1 MELMRG
7 LSLFMALLLL
17 PSSSGDPEDYPKNYF
32 RSPLGIPLSLSGNFA
47 EMRDNHFHAGLDIR
61 TNAQTGF
68 RIYAAAEGWISR
80 ISVQGGGYGHALY
93 LQHPN
98 GYTTVYGH
106 LERFEEPLASY
117 VKEMQYSRKS
127 FGVNLFPAA
136 GQFRFAK
143 GEVIAYS
150 GNSGSS
156 GGPHLHF
163 EIRDSGT
170 SEPLNP
176 LLFGLPVEDQTRPRI
191 FRIKV
196 YASGPTAGAA
206 IVSGRGDTLSVAR
219 PGRPASIGA
228 TEVSPGVYRLDS
240 DAHVVAEGQV
250 AFGIQAHDYHD
261 GSQSRLGLYSISLRA
276 GEQEIYRSTMERL
289 NFSTQRYIN
298 AHLDY
303 SERRNNRR
311 WVQRSHLLPGNRLN
325 YYQTERRGFMDI
337 RQGDELPMLYSLSD
351 AHGNTTSLAFSVTG
365 ADMKAPAPPVREGF
379 YITRARAESFVM
391 PGVIVRVPRG
401 SLYED
406 IELSYSVSAP
416 PSGVFSQSH
425 NIHRAST
432 PIHSAITVS
441 LKADQLPV
449 RLRPK
454 ALLARVSGGRL
465 ISSGGSYENGY
476 VTGQTRAFGTYV
488 LAADTVAPIVNPS
501 NISDGD
507 DLSRA
512 SSIRIR
518 MSDELSGIAT
528 YSGQVDGEWVLFQ
541 YDPKRS
547 LVYYNFDDRVGPG
560 RHEFTFRAEDGR
572 GNVKRYKAGFTR

>member
-1 MELMRG
+1 MRG
-7 LSLFMALLLL
+7 LSLFLALLLL
-17 PSSSGDPEDYPKNYF
+17 PSSSGDREDFPKDYF

-68 RIYAAAEGWISR
+68 RVYAAGGGSISR

-117 VKEMQYSRKS
+117 VKEMQYAQKS
-127 FGVNLFPAA
+127 FEVELFPTAEH
-136 GQFRFAK
+136 FRFVK

-176 LLFGLPVEDQTRPRI
+176 LLFGLPVEDHTRPRI
-191 FRIKV
+191 YRINV
-196 YASGPTAGAA
+196 YATDPRAGAA
-206 IVSGRGDTLSVAR
+206 IVSGKGDTLSVAR

-228 TEVSPGVYRLDS
+228 SEVSPGVYTMDS
-240 DAHVVAEGQV
+240 GAHVVAEGQV

-261 GSQSRLGLYSISLRA
+261 RSQSRLGLYTISLEA
-276 GEQEIYRSTMERL
+276 GEQEIFRSTMERL

-303 SERRNNRR
+303 SERSTNRR

-325 YYQTERRGFMDI
+325 YYKTERRGFLDV
-337 RQGDELPMLYSLSD
+337 RQGDELPMRYSLSD
-351 AHGNTTSLAFSVTG
+351 AFGNNTTLAFSLRG
-365 ADMKAPAPPVREGF
+365 ARMKAPAPPAREGF

-391 PGVIVRVPRG
+391 PGVIVRFPRG
-401 SLYED
+401 ALYED

-425 NIHRAST
+425 NIHRASI
-432 PIHSAITVS
+432 PIHSAVTVS
-441 LKADQLPV
+441 LEADQLPA

-454 ALLARVSGGRL
+454 ALLARVSGQRL
-465 ISSGGSYENGY
+465 ISAGGSYENGY
-476 VTGQTRAFGTYV
+476 ITGQTRTFGTYV
-488 LAADTVAPIVNPS
+488 IAADTVAPVVNPS

-507 DLSRA
+507 NLSRA
-512 SSIRIR
+512 SSIRLR
-518 MSDELSGIAT
+518 MSDELSGIAS
-528 YSGQVDGEWVLFQ
+528 YSGSIDGEWVLFQ

-547 LVYYNFDDRVGPG
+547 LVYYDFDDRVGPG

-572 GNVKRYKAGFTR
+572 GNVKRFKANFTR